1 MLMHSETKTFVNIF
15 DDYDTF
21 KDEYDESAFNGV
33 LTNTNL
39 EILYYILYSRYGNSP
54 IVDFDENQFKYKLF
68 SIIWQYGPTWQKRL
82 DIQKEIR
89 DLQDITQGSFAIYNS
104 ALNPSTEPSTD
115 SDQIL
120 PYINQQNTTR
130 YKKTP
135 MDAYGQLWDLLAI
148 DVTEQFINRF
158 KPLFKQFIAPY
169 TYLYESEED

>member
-104 ALNPSTEPSTD
+104 ALNPEQTPKTGDLTE
-115 SDQIL
+115 L
-120 PYINQQNTTR
+120 EYINSQNTTN
-130 YKKTP
+130 YKKSK
-135 MDAYGQLWDLLAI
+135 MDAYTQLWNLLAT
-148 DVTEQFINRF
+148 DVTEYFLDRF
-158 KPLFKQFIAPY
+158 SVLFKKFISPK
-169 TYLYESEED
+169 TYLYVEED

>member
-89 DLQDITQGSFAIYNS
+89 DLQDITEGSFAIYNS

-120 PYINQQNTTR
+120 SYINQQNTTR

-169 TYLYESEED
+169 TRLYESEE